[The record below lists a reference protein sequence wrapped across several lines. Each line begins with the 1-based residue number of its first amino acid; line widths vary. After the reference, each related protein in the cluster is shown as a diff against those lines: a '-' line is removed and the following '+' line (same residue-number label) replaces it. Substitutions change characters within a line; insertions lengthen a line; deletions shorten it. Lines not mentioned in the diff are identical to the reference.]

1 MARRTN
7 VAEDGAAATGQDADA
22 ARARVDALRGEID
35 RHNHAYYVLD
45 APTVPDAEYDR
56 LFRELQALEAAH
68 PALASPESPTRR
80 VGGTPVGA
88 FGQVRHALP
97 MLSLLNAFADDEVAA
112 FDRRVREAVDD
123 AGLDLS
129 ALRYCAELKFDGL
142 AISLRYE
149 DGRFVQGATRGD
161 GAVGEDV
168 TANLRTVR
176 AIPLRLDGPV
186 PSRLEV
192 RGEVLMFRR
201 DFERLNDAQRARGD
215 KPFVNPRNAAA
226 GSLRQLD
233 PALTAQRPLRFFAYG
248 LGEVSDD
255 RPVPSSHCALL
266 DWFASLGLPV
276 GTLRG
281 SFEDAAALLGF
292 YRDVG
297 ARRPGLPYDIDG
309 VVYKVDARSWHD
321 AIGYVARAP
330 RFALAHKF
338 PAEEALTELLGID
351 IQVGRTGVLTPVAR
365 LRPVFVGGVT
375 VTNATLHNEDEL
387 ARKDLMIGD
396 TVVVRRAGDVIPEVA
411 RAVIERRPPDA
422 RRFTMPTHCPVCGSA
437 AVREAG
443 EAAWRCVGGLFCKAQ
458 RKQALLHYAQR
469 RAMDIDGL
477 GERIVDQLVERDL
490 VHTPADLYRL
500 DAAALAGLERMG
512 EKSAANLAAAIQGSR
527 TAALERFLFALGIRH
542 VGEEVARMLAA
553 EFGDVAAVLDADWPA
568 LIEAK
573 AVAQKHNTRARPR
586 GEPLAPVPLEG
597 VGPEIMQAIRT
608 FAAEPHNR
616 EVVERLLAAGVSPQA
631 PARPRNAP
639 AQGTA
644 AQAPGADLA
653 SGTDGGGPL
662 AGATIVVT
670 GTLPG
675 LGRDEAEALVRR
687 HGGTATGSVSRR
699 TTHVLAGDNPGSKIA
714 KARELGIPVID
725 VEQFMR
731 MVGQHGQED

>member
-1 MARRTN
+1 MGEPAPG
-7 VAEDGAAATGQDADA
+7 DL
-22 ARARVDALRGEID
+22 RARVAALRAEID

-56 LFRELQALEAAH
+56 LFLELQQLESTH
-68 PALASPESPTRR
+68 PEFDSPDSPTRR
-80 VGGTPVGA
+80 VGGRAETA

-97 MLSLLNAFADDEVAA
+97 MLSLQNAFDEAEVRG
-112 FDRRVREAVDD
+112 FDRRVREAIVA
-123 AGLDLS
+123 AGLDPD
-129 ALRYCAELKFDGL
+129 ALRYCGELKFDGL

-176 AIPLRLDGPV
+176 AIPLRLHGPV
-186 PSRLEV
+186 PRRLEV

-248 LGEVSDD
+248 VGDVSEEGE
-255 RPVPSSHCALL
+255 VPSSHAALL
-266 DWFASLGLPV
+266 DWFAGLGLPV
-276 GTLRG
+276 GAIRG
-281 SFEDAAALLGF
+281 VFGDADALLGF

-297 ARRPGLPYDIDG
+297 MRRPTLPYEIDG
-309 VVYKVDARSWHD
+309 VVYKVDQRDWHE

-330 RFALAHKF
+330 RFAVAHKF
-338 PAEEALTELLGID
+338 PAEEAMTELLGID

-387 ARKDLMIGD
+387 ARKDLLIGD
-396 TVVVRRAGDVIPEVA
+396 TVVVRRAGDVIPEVV
-411 RAVIERRPPDA
+411 RPIPEQRPPDA
-422 RRFTMPTHCPVCGSA
+422 RRFTMPTHCPVCGSV
-437 AVREAG
+437 AVREPG
-443 EAAWRCVGGLFCKAQ
+443 ESAWRCVGGLFCKAQ
-458 RKQALLHYAQR
+458 RKQALRHFAQR

-490 VHTPADLYRL
+490 VQNPADLYRL
-500 DAAALAGLERMG
+500 GEAVLAGLDRLG
-512 EKSAANLAAAIQGSR
+512 GKSAANLVAAIGRSR
-527 TAALERFLFALGIRH
+527 DVPLERFLFALGIRH
-542 VGEEVARMLAA
+542 VGEEVARVLAA
-553 EFGDVAAVLDADWPA
+553 EFGDVWAVLDADWDTI
-568 LIEAK
+568 IENKLA
-573 AVAQKHNTRARPR
+573 AQKHNTRARPR
-586 GEPLAPVPLEG
+586 GEALVPVPLEG
-597 VGPEIMQAIRT
+597 VGPEIMMAIRA

-616 EVVERLLAAGVSPQA
+616 EVIARLLEAGIAPRPPVRRRHVPDAIGPGSTDHASVAAD
-631 PARPRNAP
+631 
-639 AQGTA
+639 A
-644 AQAPGADLA
+644 A
-653 SGTDGGGPL
+653 PL

-675 LGRDEAEALVRR
+675 LGRDEAEALIRQ
-687 HGGTATGSVSRR
+687 HGGVASGSVSKR
-699 TTHVLAGDNPGSKIA
+699 TRFVLAGDNPGSKIA
-714 KARELGIPVID
+714 KARELGVQVID
-725 VEQFMR
+725 VDQFFR
-731 MVGQHGQED
+731 MIGQHGQED

>member
-1 MARRTN
+1 MAG
-7 VAEDGAAATGQDADA
+7 VASPGEAPTGDPLGRV
-22 ARARVDALRGEID
+22 ARLRAEID

-56 LFRELQALEAAH
+56 LFLELQHLEAAH
-68 PALASPESPTRR
+68 PELDSPDSPTRR
-80 VGGTPVGA
+80 VGGRALGA
-88 FGQVRHALP
+88 FGQVRHVLP
-97 MLSLLNAFADDEVAA
+97 MLSLLNAFDDDAVRG
-112 FDRRVREAVDD
+112 FDRRVREAADT
-123 AGLDLS
+123 AGLDIG

-176 AIPLRLDGPV
+176 AIPLRLEGRV

-201 DFERLNDAQRARGD
+201 DFERLNDAQRTRGE

-255 RPVPSSHCALL
+255 AEVPDSHCALL
-266 DWFASLGLPV
+266 DWFAAIGLPV
-276 GTLRG
+276 GTLHRR
-281 SFEDAAALLGF
+281 FADADGLLAF
-292 YRDVG
+292 YREVG
-297 ARRPGLPYDIDG
+297 GLRPGLPYDIDG
-309 VVYKVDARSWHD
+309 VVYKVDARGWHES
-321 AIGYVARAP
+321 IGYVARAP
-330 RFALAHKF
+330 RFAVAHKF
-338 PAEEALTELLGID
+338 PAEEATTELLGID

-411 RAVIERRPPDA
+411 RVVPERRPPDA
-422 RRFTMPTHCPVCGSA
+422 RRFTMPARCPVCGSA

-443 EAAWRCVGGLFCKAQ
+443 EVAWRCVGGLFCKAQ
-458 RKQALLHYAQR
+458 RKQALRHFAQR
-469 RAMDIDGL
+469 RAMDVDGL

-490 VHTPADLYRL
+490 VQTPADLYRL
-500 DAAALAGLERMG
+500 DAAVLAGLDRMG
-512 EKSAANLAAAIQGSR
+512 EKSAANLAAAIDRSR
-527 TAALERFLFALGIRH
+527 SAPLERFLFALGIRH
-542 VGEEVARMLAA
+542 VGEEVARVLAA
-553 EFGDVAAVLDADWPA
+553 DFDDTAAVLDADWPG

-573 AVAQKHNTRARPR
+573 AAAQKHNTRARPR
-586 GEPLAPVPLEG
+586 GEPLLPVPLEG
-597 VGPEIMQAIRT
+597 IGPEIMQSIAT

-616 EVVERLLAAGVSPQA
+616 EVIARLLAAGVAPRA
-631 PARPRNAP
+631 PARRRNAP
-639 AQGTA
+639 AASGA
-644 AQAPGADLA
+644 AGAPDPGHA
-653 SGTDGGGPL
+653 SGKGTDGALVGV
-662 AGATIVVT
+662 TIVVT

-675 LGRDEAEALVRR
+675 LARDEAEALIRR
-687 HGGTATGSVSRR
+687 HGGTASGSVSKR
-699 TTHVLAGDNPGSKIA
+699 TGYVLAGDSPGSKIA

-725 VEQFMR
+725 VEHFFR
-731 MVGQHGQED
+731 MIRQDGQED